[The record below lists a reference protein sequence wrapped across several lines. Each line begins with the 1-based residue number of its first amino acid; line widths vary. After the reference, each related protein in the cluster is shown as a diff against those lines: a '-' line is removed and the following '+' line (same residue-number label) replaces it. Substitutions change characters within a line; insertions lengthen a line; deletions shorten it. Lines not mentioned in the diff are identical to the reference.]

1 MPSFSVRSFFQLSS
15 KGWGRAILNSSVTL
29 KPMTKK
35 HRLFPIL
42 GSLLTLVSLSCAT
55 SGGENANTSSDLVS
69 GDCGPSTSTPVPAPI
84 ADDGASFVPQTSSNT
99 VRVMTF
105 NIKHGEIGGLEG
117 LAETINKESP
127 SLVALQ
133 EVDVDATRSGNVDQ
147 PHRLGQLTGMT
158 NLFRTALTLS
168 AGGSY
173 GVALLSRF
181 PILSSEVVK
190 LTSSTEQRITAF
202 ITIQLPGK
210 QVEVAVSHLD
220 LDDPIK
226 KTQGQEIL
234 AKFKDPATAIL
245 MGDMNA
251 EPDESPIPEFSAVFR
266 DSWKEAGQGDGFT
279 IPVAKPNR
287 RIDYIFVG
295 KNWGAISEPHIP
307 ASTASDHLP
316 YVITVELPK

>member
-1 MPSFSVRSFFQLSS
+1 
-15 KGWGRAILNSSVTL
+15 
-29 KPMTKK
+29 
-35 HRLFPIL
+35 
-42 GSLLTLVSLSCAT
+42 
-55 SGGENANTSSDLVS
+55 
-69 GDCGPSTSTPVPAPI
+69 
-84 ADDGASFVPQTSSNT
+84 
-99 VRVMTF
+99 MTF

>member
-1 MPSFSVRSFFQLSS
+1 MQ
-15 KGWGRAILNSSVTL
+15 
-29 KPMTKK
+29 K
-35 HRLFPIL
+35 HRFFP
-42 GSLLTLVSLSCAT
+42 SLLPLLGILPLLSLSCAN
-55 SGGENANTSSDLVS
+55 SGSDEASASSELVS
-69 GDCGPSTSTPVPAPI
+69 ADCGSSSAAPTPVPVENDA
-84 ADDGASFVPQTSSNT
+84 ASFVPSTAANT
-99 VRVMTF
+99 IRVMTF

-117 LAETINKESP
+117 IAETINKESP

-133 EVDVDATRSGNVDQ
+133 EVDVDAARSGTVDQ

-158 NLFRTALTLS
+158 NLFRSALTLA
-168 AGGSY
+168 AGGNY

-181 PILSSEVVK
+181 PILTSEVVK
-190 LTSSTEQRITAF
+190 LTSSGEQRITAF

-210 QVEVAVSHLD
+210 QVQVAVSHLD

-226 KTQGQEIL
+226 KTQGEEIL
-234 AKFKDPATAIL
+234 AKFKDPSTAIL

-251 EPDESPIPEFSAVFR
+251 VPEESPIPEFSAVFR

-295 KNWGAISEPHIP
+295 KSWGKISDPHVP
-307 ASTASDHLP
+307 TSAASDHLP
-316 YVITVELPK
+316 YAITVELPK